1 MKLDH
6 NLKSMPLVGLF
17 GGAYD
22 PIHNGHLMI
31 ADSLINKLKLDQ
43 FFFIPT
49 GISVTDKN
57 LTSVDHRL
65 NMIRLALTNSKL
77 NVSTYET
84 DNSLNAKKSY
94 TIDTLKYFFEN
105 NNAIN
110 FFIMGSDNFLKINTW
125 KNWEKLLNYA
135 HIILVDRQIS
145 SLSFI
150 NDSEIREFLE
160 QNEEENFSN
169 LKLKRNGYIYKHQI
183 DYIDIASSEIR
194 ERIHQGKEVR
204 NIMPEK
210 IKRYIAANNLYK
222 SFGQVT

>member
-160 QNEEENFSN
+160 QHEEENFN
-169 LKLKRNGYIYKHQI
+169 HLKLKRNGYILKHQI
-183 DYIDIASSEIR
+183 DYIDIASS
-194 ERIHQGKEVR
+194 
-204 NIMPEK
+204 
-210 IKRYIAANNLYK
+210 
-222 SFGQVT
+222 

>member
-49 GISVTDKN
+49 GISVTNKN
-57 LTSVDHRL
+57 LTSADHRL
-65 NMIRLALTNSKL
+65 NMIKLALTSSKL

-84 DNSLNAKKSY
+84 DNSLNAEKSY
-94 TIDTLKYFFEN
+94 TIDTLKYFFEK

-150 NDSEIREFLE
+150 NDSEIKEFLG
-160 QNEEENFSN
+160 QHEEENFSN
-169 LKLKRNGYIYKHQI
+169 LTLKRNGYIYKHQI

-194 ERIHQGKEVR
+194 ERIYQGKEV
-204 NIMPEK
+204 NNVMPEK

>member
-57 LTSVDHRL
+57 LTSIDHRL

-84 DNSLNAKKSY
+84 NNSLNEGKSY

>member
-43 FFFIPT
+43 FLFIPT

-57 LTSVDHRL
+57 LTSADHRL
-65 NMIRLALTNSKL
+65 NMIKLALTSSKL

-84 DNSLNAKKSY
+84 DNSLNAEKSY
-94 TIDTLKYFFEN
+94 TIDTLKYFFEK

-125 KNWEKLLNYA
+125 KNWDKLLNYA
-135 HIILVDRQIS
+135 HIVLVDRQIS

-160 QNEEENFSN
+160 QHEEDNFSN

-194 ERIHQGKEVR
+194 ERIHQGKEV
-204 NIMPEK
+204 NNVMPEK
-210 IKRYIAANNLYK
+210 VKRYIATNNLYK

>member
-49 GISVTDKN
+49 GISVNNKN
-57 LTSVDHRL
+57 LTSANHRL

-84 DNSLNAKKSY
+84 DNSLNEEKSY
-94 TIDTLKYFFEN
+94 TIDTLKYFFEK

-135 HIILVDRQIS
+135 HIILVDRKIS

-150 NDSEIREFLE
+150 NDSEIKEFLE
-160 QNEEENFSN
+160 QHEEENFSN

-194 ERIHQGKEVR
+194 ERIYQGKKVS
-204 NIMPEK
+204 NVMPEK

-222 SFGQVT
+222 SIGQVT

>member
-6 NLKSMPLVGLF
+6 NLKLMPLVGLF

-31 ADSLINKLKLDQ
+31 ADSLTNKLKLDQ
-43 FFFIPT
+43 LIFIPT

-57 LTSVDHRL
+57 LTSANHRF
-65 NMIRLALTNSKL
+65 NMIKLALTNNKL
-77 NVSTYET
+77 NVSPYEI
-84 DNSLNAKKSY
+84 DKSLNAEKSF
-94 TIDTLKYFFEN
+94 TFDTLKHFFEK

-125 KNWEKLLNYA
+125 KNWDKLLNYA

-145 SLSFI
+145 SLSSIKDNEVKKFY
-150 NDSEIREFLE
+150 E
-160 QNEEENFSN
+160 QHLEENFNN
-169 LKLKRNGYIYKHQI
+169 LKLKRSGYIYKHQI

-194 ERIHQGKEVR
+194 ERLQLKKEVSDVV
-204 NIMPEK
+204 PEK
-210 IKRYIAANNLYK
+210 IKIYIADNSLYK

>member
-6 NLKSMPLVGLF
+6 NLKSIPLVGLF

-22 PIHNGHLMI
+22 PIHNGHLTI
-31 ADSLINKLKLDQ
+31 ANSLINKLKLDQ

-57 LTSVDHRL
+57 LTSADHRL
-65 NMIRLALTNSKL
+65 NMIKLALTNSKL

-84 DNSLNAKKSY
+84 DNSPNTEKSY
-94 TIDTLKYFFEN
+94 TIDTLKYFFEK

-125 KNWEKLLNYA
+125 KNWEKLLNYV
-135 HIILVDRQIS
+135 HIIVVDRQIS
-145 SLSFI
+145 RLSSI
-150 NDSEIREFLE
+150 NDSEIKEFLE
-160 QNEEENFSN
+160 QHEEDNFSN

-194 ERIHQGKEVR
+194 EKIYQGKEVS
-204 NIMPEK
+204 NVMPEK

-222 SFGQVT
+222 SIGQVT

>member
-1 MKLDH
+1 
-6 NLKSMPLVGLF
+6 
-17 GGAYD
+17 
-22 PIHNGHLMI
+22 
-31 ADSLINKLKLDQ
+31 
-43 FFFIPT
+43 
-49 GISVTDKN
+49 
-57 LTSVDHRL
+57 
-65 NMIRLALTNSKL
+65 MIRLALSNSKL

-84 DNSLNAKKSY
+84 DKRLNAEKSY

-110 FFIMGSDNFLKINTW
+110 FFVMGSDNFIKINTW

-160 QNEEENFSN
+160 QHEEDNFSN
-169 LKLKRNGYIYKHQI
+169 LKLKRSGYIYKHQI

-194 ERIHQGKEVR
+194 ERIHQGKKVS

>member
-1 MKLDH
+1 VKLDH

-94 TIDTLKYFFEN
+94 TIDTLKYFFKKN
-105 NNAIN
+105 KAIN

-150 NDSEIREFLE
+150 NDSEIKQFLE
-160 QNEEENFSN
+160 QHEEKNFSN
-169 LKLKRNGYIYKHQI
+169 LKLKRNGDIYIHKL
-183 DYIDIASSEIR
+183 DYIDVASSEIR
-194 ERIHQGKEVR
+194 EKIHQGKEVI
-204 NIMPEK
+204 NVMPEK

>member
-1 MKLDH
+1 VKLDH

-77 NVSTYET
+77 NVSTYEA
-84 DNSLNAKKSY
+84 DNSHNAKKSY

-135 HIILVDRQIS
+135 HIIVVDRQIS

-160 QNEEENFSN
+160 QHEEENFSN
-169 LKLKRNGYIYKHQI
+169 LTLKRNGYIYKHQI

-194 ERIHQGKEVR
+194 ERIYQGKKVS
-204 NIMPEK
+204 NVMPEK
-210 IKRYIAANNLYK
+210 IKSYIAANNLYK

>member
-6 NLKSMPLVGLF
+6 NLKSTPIVGLF

-31 ADSLINKLKLDQ
+31 ADSLIDKLKLDQ

-49 GISVTDKN
+49 GISVTNKN
-57 LTSVDHRL
+57 LTSANHRL

-84 DNSLNAKKSY
+84 DNGLKSY
-94 TIDTLKYFFEN
+94 TIDTLKYFFER

-125 KNWEKLLNYA
+125 RNWKKLLNYA
-135 HIILVDRQIS
+135 HIILVDRHIS

-150 NDSEIREFLE
+150 NDSEIREFLA
-160 QNEEENFSN
+160 QHQEENFSN
-169 LKLKRNGYIYKHQI
+169 LTLKRNGYIYNTK
-183 DYIDIASSEIR
+183 
-194 ERIHQGKEVR
+194 
-204 NIMPEK
+204 
-210 IKRYIAANNLYK
+210 
-222 SFGQVT
+222 

>member
-6 NLKSMPLVGLF
+6 NSKSMPLVGLF

-22 PIHNGHLMI
+22 PIHNGHLTI
-31 ADSLINKLKLDQ
+31 AHSLINKLKLDH

-49 GISVTDKN
+49 GIAVTDKN
-57 LTSVDHRL
+57 LTSADHRL
-65 NMIRLALTNSKL
+65 NMIKLALTNSKL
-77 NVSTYET
+77 NISTYET
-84 DNSLNAKKSY
+84 DKSLGARKSY
-94 TIDTLKYFFEN
+94 TIDTLKYFFKK

-194 ERIHQGKEVR
+194 ERIHQGKEV
-204 NIMPEK
+204 NNVMPEK
-210 IKRYIAANNLYK
+210 VKRYIAANNLYK
-222 SFGQVT
+222 SLGQVT

>member
-49 GISVTDKN
+49 GISVTNKN
-57 LTSVDHRL
+57 LTPANHRL
-65 NMIRLALTNSKL
+65 NMIKLALTNSKL

-84 DNSLNAKKSY
+84 DNSLNEGKSY
-94 TIDTLKYFFEN
+94 TIDTLKYFFEK

-145 SLSFI
+145 SLSSI
-150 NDSEIREFLE
+150 NSSEIKDFLE

-169 LKLKRNGYIYKHQI
+169 LKLKRSGYIYKHKV

-194 ERIHQGKEVR
+194 ERLHQGKEVS
-204 NIMPEK
+204 NVMPEK

-222 SFGQVT
+222 SFGQIT

>member
-31 ADSLINKLKLDQ
+31 ADSLIDKLKLDQ
-43 FFFIPT
+43 FFLIPT

-57 LTSVDHRL
+57 LTSADHRL

-77 NVSTYET
+77 NLSTYET

-94 TIDTLKYFFEN
+94 TIDTLKYFFAN

-150 NDSEIREFLE
+150 NDSEIREFLD
-160 QNEEENFSN
+160 QHEEENFSN

-183 DYIDIASSEIR
+183 DYIDIASTEIR
-194 ERIHQGKEVR
+194 ERIYLGKKVS
-204 NIMPEK
+204 NVMPEK

-222 SFGQVT
+222 SFGQIT